1 MVVLKSISSLSVF
14 KRVFSGTSGNA
25 KDRRDVLVGSVT
37 STTPTQHRVAN
48 GRKIDADLDTEKA
61 TMRIEFLKQ
70 DDCTAEFTCQVRG
83 LDPQGREV
91 VRSSSLVQQSGQT
104 GDYVGGRSLMPAIS
118 LQLLS
123 SLQQLITQSVNGLQ
137 RSMDDKFSQL
147 QTDSND
153 RSSSFEKTIED
164 RILQLQKDFNSK
176 TDILENRIE
185 DKIDNNNNLN
195 KLMQLDFKVS
205 TELAQFRTEAKTDIM
220 DSLDTIRQRMREEQ
234 TEALRNISESFQR
247 SLNNA
252 SYLLHSMES
261 DVDILKSYN
270 QNHQDIVKNQT
281 DMIREIL
288 KSGEVSAT
296 CMVNDTSD
304 SIKVRQKKTWEE
316 NCCLIFFF

>member
-1 MVVLKSISSLSVF
+1 MSVF
-14 KRVFSGTSGNA
+14 KRVFSGTTGNA

-83 LDPQGREV
+83 LDPQGGEV

-104 GDYVGGRSLMPAIS
+104 GDYVGGRSWMPAIS

-123 SLQQLITQSVNGLQ
+123 SLQQLITQSVNGLH
-137 RSMDDKFSQL
+137 RSMDDKFRGL
-147 QTDSND
+147 HND
-153 RSSSFEKTIED
+153 INEIE
-164 RILQLQKDFNSK
+164 KDFTDRTGSLEYKIENMQKEFNSR
-176 TDILENRIE
+176 TDAFENRNE
-185 DKIDNNNNLN
+185 DKINNNLN

-205 TELAQFRTEAKTDIM
+205 TELAQFRTEAKADIM
-220 DSLDTIRQRMREEQ
+220 DSLDTIRQRMRAEQ
-234 TEALRNISESFQR
+234 REALGNIFESFQR

-261 DVDILKSYN
+261 DFDFLRSYDRNNRDIF
-270 QNHQDIVKNQT
+270 KNQT
-281 DMIREIL
+281 DMIREML
-288 KSGEVSAT
+288 TSGEVRGM
-296 CMVNDTSD
+296 CVVNDTSD
-304 SIKVRQKKTWEE
+304 LNKVR
-316 NCCLIFFF
+316 